1 MKKHMSKDQ
10 LLFKMKTEQMA
21 YLASGRAVKLIAL
34 IVLHEQYHFN
44 AEQCKEFLER
54 FEDVLD
60 YYNKSKEYTSIL
72 EEWDEYFEQE
82 IGERILWKE
91 GDETH

>member
-1 MKKHMSKDQ
+1 MAKKH
-10 LLFKMKTEQMA
+10 LNRAETLYKMKTEA
-21 YLASGRAVKLIAL
+21 TAFVATGRAVKLIAL
-34 IVLHEQYHFN
+34 IILHKEYNFN

-60 YYNKSKEYTSIL
+60 YYNKTKEYTSIL

-91 GDETH
+91 GDK